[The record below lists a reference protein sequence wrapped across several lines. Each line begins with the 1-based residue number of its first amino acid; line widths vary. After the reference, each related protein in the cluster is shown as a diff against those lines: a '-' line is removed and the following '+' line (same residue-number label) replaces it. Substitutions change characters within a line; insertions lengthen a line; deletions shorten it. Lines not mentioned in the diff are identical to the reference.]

1 LKNVN
6 EFRIW
11 QALGVNCN
19 PKHWSVAYGVVN

>member
-1 LKNVN
+1 VN